1 MENIYNDTITILNK
15 LKATDSITRQDVW
28 YKNILHNAYWSKT
41 GVSNVAGTTV
51 GVGEVIKV
59 LIPFSDNYKQ
69 YNDWKQAGNQD
80 GYFTISLNDYIVSG
94 EVVEDVTSSNVTQIM
109 VKYGDMACT
118 VRSVTE
124 CEKRISNQVVQLKI
138 EGV

>member
-28 YKNILHNAYWSKT
+28 YKTILHNAYWSKV

-59 LIPFSDNYKQ
+59 LIPFSNQYRQ
-69 YNDWKQAGNQD
+69 YNDWKSEGNQAG
-80 GYFTISLNDYIVSG
+80 YYTLSLNDYIIYG
-94 EVVEDVTSSNVTQIM
+94 EVVENVTSSNVIQTIN
-109 VKYGDMACT
+109 KYGDMVCT
-118 VRSVTE
+118 VRSIIE
-124 CEKRISNQVVQLKI
+124 CDMTINI
-138 EGV
+138 E

>member
-1 MENIYNDTITILNK
+1 MKNIYNDTITILNK
-15 LKATDSITRQDVW
+15 LKATDSITKQDAW
-28 YKNILHNAYWSKT
+28 YKTILHNAYWSNT
-41 GVSNVAGTTV
+41 SVSNVSGTTV

-59 LIPFSDNYKQ
+59 LIPFNNNYKQ

-80 GYFTISLNDYIVSG
+80 DAYTMSTNDYIIYG
-94 EVVEDVTSSNVTQIM
+94 EVLEDVTSNNVVQITT
-109 VKYGDMACT
+109 KYGEKVCT